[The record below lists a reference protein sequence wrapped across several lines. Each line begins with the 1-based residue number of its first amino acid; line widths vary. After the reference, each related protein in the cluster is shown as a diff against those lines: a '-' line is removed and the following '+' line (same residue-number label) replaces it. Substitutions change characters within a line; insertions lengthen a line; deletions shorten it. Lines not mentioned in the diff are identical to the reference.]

1 MSPRPRK
8 PKKPLVELP
17 PGDLVTADLG
27 PLVDE
32 WPETS
37 TSVRMKDPHDKPQ
50 KPSEWALVVYAGQAL
65 GRIFPLPLGE
75 CLLGR
80 SPKAQIALLD
90 DEVSRLHASIQL
102 EDRHGEPRLSLVD
115 LGSTNGTFL
124 NGEIVEG
131 LALLRAGD
139 RITLGHHV
147 LKLVAMDPLERAFHQ
162 TLLDQSTKD
171 PLTSLANRG
180 ATLAELSTRFD
191 LSRRHDRPLCV
202 VMVDMDNFKRINDTL
217 GHSAGDFVL
226 QGFGERVR
234 ANLRTS
240 DHAGRIGGEEF
251 LVILSETDLEG
262 AQMFAERL
270 RSSLFEAPILFST
283 GPPLTVSCSLGVAQR
298 SSNDLDHGALLA
310 RADAALYQ
318 AKKLGRNRVEVG
330 LAAP

>member
-1 MSPRPRK
+1 M
-8 PKKPLVELP
+8 
-17 PGDLVTADLG
+17 VTEDLG
-27 PLVDE
+27 PLAEE

-37 TSVRMKDPHDKPQ
+37 TSVRAKEPLEKPQ
-50 KPSEWALVVYAGQAL
+50 PPSEWALVVYAGQAL

-75 CLLGR
+75 SVLGR

-90 DEVSRLHASIQL
+90 DEISRLHASLQL
-102 EDRHGEPRLSLVD
+102 EDRGGVHRLSLVD

-124 NGEIVEG
+124 NGEPVEG

-171 PLTSLANRG
+171 PLTGLANRA

-191 LSRRHDRPLCV
+191 LGKRHDRPLCV
-202 VMVDMDNFKRINDTL
+202 VMIDMDHFKQINDTL

-234 ANLRTS
+234 ANLRAS

-270 RSSLFEAPILFST
+270 RISVSDTPIIFAA
-283 GPPLTVSCSLGVAQR
+283 GPPMVVTCSLGIAQR
-298 SSNDLDHGALLA
+298 LPTDPDHGTLLA
-310 RADAALYQ
+310 RADRALYL
-318 AKKLGRNRVEVG
+318 AKKHGRNRVEIGHPG
-330 LAAP
+330 L

>member
-1 MSPRPRK
+1 MSARPRK
-8 PKKPLVELP
+8 PRPAGDP
-17 PGDLVTADLG
+17 PPAEMATEDLG
-27 PLVDE
+27 PLQDA

-37 TSVRMKDPHDKPQ
+37 TSVRLKGVREKLQ

-65 GRIFPLPLGE
+65 GRIFPLPEGE

-80 SPKAQIALLD
+80 SPKAQISLLD
-90 DEVSRLHASIQL
+90 DEVSRMHASLQL
-102 EDRHGEPRLSLVD
+102 EDRGGDVRISLVD

-124 NGEIVEG
+124 NGEPMEG

-139 RITLGHHV
+139 RIALGHHV

-171 PLTSLANRG
+171 ALTGLANRG

-202 VMVDMDNFKRINDTL
+202 VMVDMDRFKQINDTQ
-217 GHSAGDFVL
+217 GHGAGDYVL
-226 QGFGERVR
+226 QGFGDRVR

-270 RSSLFEAPILFST
+270 RASVAGTPIQVPA
-283 GPPLTVSCSLGVAQR
+283 GPLLAVTCSLGVAQR
-298 SSNDLDHGALLA
+298 SAGDLDHGALLA
-310 RADAALYQ
+310 RADAALYR
-318 AKKLGRNRVEVG
+318 AKQLGRNRVELG
-330 LAAP
+330 PPPR